1 MRELQRQ
8 ARTHSIFI
16 QGITGSA
23 DSKGITGIRA
33 DVPCLN
39 EEMGKLERTGL
50 FVTVLGNW
58 KVQAQGAGFSQG
70 PSCFSILLQ
79 KTEEQESIRT
89 KQGTQPLF
97 QQTLTHRMAQH
108 THKNRSEAPVTSKC
122 CCLQCATQELARIH

>member
-16 QGITGSA
+16 LRIAGSA
-23 DSKGITGIRA
+23 DSKSITGIRA

-79 KTEEQESIRT
+79 KTEEQESIRIR
-89 KQGTQPLF
+89 KGSQPLF
-97 QQTLTHRMAQH
+97 RQALTPRMAQR
-108 THKNRSEAPVTSKC
+108 TPKNRSEAPVTSKR
-122 CCLQCATQELARIH
+122 CCLQCATQELARLH